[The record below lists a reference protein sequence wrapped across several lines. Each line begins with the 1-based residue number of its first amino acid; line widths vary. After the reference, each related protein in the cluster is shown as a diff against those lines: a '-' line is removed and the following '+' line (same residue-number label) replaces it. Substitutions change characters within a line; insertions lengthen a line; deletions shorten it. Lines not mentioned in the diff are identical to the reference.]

1 MKKAILVSMVLLL
14 LSLFFVGCIVH
25 QEPVDLELV
34 IDNSSPTSLRDGAT
48 YAPNS
53 VLELLWKNS
62 EGEELFANVVLLLNG
77 VQVNQALNVTNWTFT
92 VEEEGNYTAVVTA
105 VGARSNTQ
113 RIAFAVNRL
122 WAESLSSQV
131 GLSEGLFYVDAC
143 GSLLA
148 PWVVAGHNPFI
159 AFYGLDQN
167 TIANVVPE
175 TENVRTRLAL
185 VDDDTDGVYDR
196 WIQVAAFADQK
207 MPIPT
212 LNHPTYGV
220 CVPEQFVYTQTT
232 IEIWN
237 WRILAGQ
244 YAGYTF
250 NFGQPVLYA
259 NVGFDLNWPYT
270 RRLDTFEAEAN
281 YTYGQILKL
290 HALYDTGETPLFTL
304 EAPAANGSRAP
315 FTVNVTAENVA
326 DFGTIYNTRYM
337 QIPVFFDTNIQFM
350 GIAWGNFM
358 PGLKDACTYRL
369 FYDAFLDCNVLML
382 YRAFLDGNDE
392 GGVLTT
398 DFVSLQFQALDTEQ
412 GIISLRDVTDYG
424 EDKVPQFKDTDNKNV
439 DGFILDYTTTIVV
452 NGN

>member
-1 MKKAILVSMVLLL
+1 MKKAMLVSMVLLL
-14 LSLFFVGCIVH
+14 LSLFFVGCVVH

-34 IDNSSPTSLRDGAT
+34 IDNSSATSLRDGAT

-53 VLELLWKNS
+53 VLELVWKNS

-77 VQVNQALNVTNWTFT
+77 VQVDEALNVTNWTFT

-113 RIAFAVNRL
+113 RVAFAVNRL
-122 WAESLSSQV
+122 WSESLSAYNGS
-131 GLSEGLFYVDAC
+131 SDGLFYTDTF
-143 GSLLA
+143 GSLVGA
-148 PWVVAGHNPFI
+148 WVLAGHNPFI

-167 TIANVVPE
+167 IIANVVPE
-175 TENVRTRLAL
+175 TENVRTRWALA
-185 VDDDTDGVYDR
+185 DDDTDGVYDR
-196 WIQVAAFADQK
+196 WVQVAAYADQQ

-212 LNHPTYGV
+212 MTHPTYGIM
-220 CVPEQFVYTQTT
+220 VPEQFVYTETT
-232 IEIWN
+232 IEIWT
-237 WRILAGQ
+237 WRILTGQ
-244 YAGYTF
+244 YAGYTL
-250 NFGQPVLYA
+250 NFGQPILYA
-259 NVGFDLNWPYT
+259 SVGFDLNWPYT
-270 RRLDTFEAEAN
+270 RRLDTFEAETN

-290 HALYDTGETPLFTL
+290 HALYDSGETPLFSL
-304 EAPAANGSRAP
+304 GLPAANESRAP
-315 FTVNVTAENVA
+315 FTVDVTAENVA
-326 DFGTIYNTRYM
+326 DFGIIYNTRYI

-369 FYDAFLDCNVLML
+369 FYDADLDCNVLIL

-398 DFVSLQFQALDTEQ
+398 NFATLQFQALDTEEGQ
-412 GIISLRDVTDYG
+412 IYLSYVDGYG
-424 EDKVPQFKDTDNKNV
+424 EDITPLFKDIDNKNV
-439 DGFILDYTTTIVV
+439 DGFILDYATTIVV